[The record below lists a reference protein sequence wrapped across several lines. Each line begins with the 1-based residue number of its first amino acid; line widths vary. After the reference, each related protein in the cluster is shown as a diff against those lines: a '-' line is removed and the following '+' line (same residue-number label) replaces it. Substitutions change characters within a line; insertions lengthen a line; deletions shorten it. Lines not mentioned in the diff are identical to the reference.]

1 MNFKIEKKLSA
12 KGGSASG
19 GKNSLG
25 RAGILETP
33 HGFIHTPAFVPVGT
47 KASVKALTPEQ
58 VLELGAEV
66 ILANTYHLYLQPG
79 DETVAKAGGLH
90 KFMNWHGPIVT
101 DSGGFQVFS
110 LGVAYGK
117 DISKLI
123 HLTKVTD
130 PSLLIPERFDD
141 SDAPR
146 LAKIGQDG
154 VSFKS
159 HLDGSIHYI
168 TPEKSIQIQHNLGAD
183 IIFAFDECTSP
194 TEDPRYQEE
203 ALERTHNW
211 AGRSLV
217 EHKRLTGDKNYS
229 VLGSLSVS
237 VGTALPLGSS
247 ACETPPNKEFFSPAL
262 FGIVQGGRDE
272 NLRKKSA
279 EFLSKMDFDG
289 YGIGGSFAKEDM
301 STAVKWVNE
310 ILPEEKPRHLL
321 GIGEPEDLFMG
332 VENGVD
338 LFDCVAPTRLGR
350 NGTIYTKSGKII
362 IMNKQFRDDFSRIEE
377 DCECYTCKNYTRSYI
392 AHIFHGKEVRYVA
405 SCVIFTCVAFTIFL
419 NPRKVIAKL
428 FIHNNYF
435 SRFCINC
442 AISSKSCRSYAIKKI
457 HPVFYSHK
465 KIFWFADAK

>member
-1 MNFKIEKKLSA
+1 MEFRIEKKLE
-12 KGGSASG
+12 
-19 GKNSLG
+19 NSLG

-33 HGFIHTPAFVPVGT
+33 HGFIQTPAFVPVGT

-90 KFMNWHGPIVT
+90 KFMNWHGPIIT

-159 HLDGSIHYI
+159 HLDGSVHYI

-194 TEDPRYQEE
+194 AEDKRYQEE
-203 ALERTHNW
+203 ALERTHRW
-211 AGRSLV
+211 AERSLG
-217 EHKRLTGDKNYS
+217 EHEKMNNKNIS
-229 VLGSLSVS
+229 I
-237 VGTALPLGSS
+237 
-247 ACETPPNKEFFSPAL
+247 

-272 NLRKKSA
+272 SLRKKSA
-279 EFLSKMDFDG
+279 EFIGGLDFDG
-289 YGIGGSFAKEDM
+289 FGIGGSFAKEDM
-301 STAVKWVNE
+301 SSAVRWVNE

-338 LFDCVAPTRLGR
+338 LFDCVAPTRNAR
-350 NGTIYTKSGKII
+350 NGSLYTKAGKINI
-362 IMNKQFRDDFSRIEE
+362 TNAKFRNDFTPIEK
-377 DCECYTCKNYTRSYI
+377 DCECYTCGRTRSDLKGVQGPTLRSQGYSKAYL
-392 AHIFHGKEVRYVA
+392 AHLFRGKEMLA
-405 SCVIFTCVAFTIFL
+405 GTLAT
-419 NPRKVIAKL
+419 
-428 FIHNNYF
+428 IHNLYFIINLVKKMRQAILDDKFFDFKEEFLYNYSQF
-435 SRFCINC
+435 NGQG
-442 AISSKSCRSYAIKKI
+442 KN
-457 HPVFYSHK
+457 
-465 KIFWFADAK
+465 